1 MIFFF
6 ARCLILLMSRIKLR
20 AQGVHLILWGTR
32 VVQVLILAGRLITKG
47 EVQGWRRERQ
57 PFGHGQSNSLRTRAT
72 LGTADV
78 ESVEFLTST
87 VVYPVKGFS
96 EFKIDSINLHSLV
109 QLFAYVMKD
118 WSNWAVVNP
127 NCLNLVLCCCWF
139 DCFLFIY
146 FFIGSS
152 AIRFNVQLLVYITT
166 ACNLEQYNGVE
177 RCGAILEL

>member
-1 MIFFF
+1 
-6 ARCLILLMSRIKLR
+6 MSRIKLR

-32 VVQVLILAGRLITKG
+32 VVQVLILSGRLITKG

-78 ESVEFLTST
+78 ASVEFLNST

-118 WSNWAVVNP
+118 WSNWAVVDLSFKNP

-139 DCFLFIY
+139 DSFFIFLFILF

-152 AIRFNVQLLVYITT
+152 AIRFNVQPLVYITT
-166 ACNLEQYNGVE
+166 AWNLEQYNGVE
-177 RCGAILEL
+177 RCRAIREL

>member
-1 MIFFF
+1 MGYYSIVVWGPPY
-6 ARCLILLMSRIKLR
+6 I
-20 AQGVHLILWGTR
+20 WGTR
-32 VVQVLILAGRLITKG
+32 VVQVLILAGRLIIMG
-47 EVQGWRRERQ
+47 EVQGWRWERQ
-57 PFGHGQSNSLRTRAT
+57 PFGHGQWNSVRTRTT

-78 ESVEFLTST
+78 ESVEFLNST

-118 WSNWAVVNP
+118 WSNWAVVDSSFKNP
-127 NCLNLVLCCCWF
+127 DCLNLVLCYCWF
-139 DCFLFIY
+139 DCFFFFH

-177 RCGAILEL
+177 RCGVIREL